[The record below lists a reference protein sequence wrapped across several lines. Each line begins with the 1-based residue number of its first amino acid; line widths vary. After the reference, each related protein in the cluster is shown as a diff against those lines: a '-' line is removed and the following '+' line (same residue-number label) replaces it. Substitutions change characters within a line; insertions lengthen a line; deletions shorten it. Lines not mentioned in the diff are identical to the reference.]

1 MLKLQLSMCVVSA
14 AILMVIGRTMSSSAK
29 TEQIDKD
36 TFKSKVDSSNEVVF
50 VRSRPRLEFG
60 MLFGSTCPSFLHGRY
75 SNSQNGFEAESLNS
89 HVAVFG

>member
-14 AILMVIGRTMSSSAK
+14 VILMVIGRTMSSSAK

-36 TFKSKVDSSNEVVF
+36 TFKSKVESSNKVVF

>member
-1 MLKLQLSMCVVSA
+1 MCVVSA

-36 TFKSKVDSSNEVVF
+36 TSRDSTQSKVESSNEVVF

-75 SNSQNGFEAESLNS
+75 LNSQNGFEAESLNS

>member
-1 MLKLQLSMCVVSA
+1 MCVVSA